1 MKSLNEM
8 QDEQYEWSMRNFGPQ
23 SAMLPL
29 LGVVEELGELAHAVL
44 KREQGI
50 RKDEN
55 HLHNEKDAIGD
66 VCIYL
71 MDYCNRRG
79 FNLLQIVNTAW
90 EEVRERDMSEGGG
103 LLARQRDDGTW
114 VYVDPTGSTDGP
126 ADAARNSGD
135 SVVDAADG
143 GRAGATVSSRDPFPP
158 RT

>member
-1 MKSLNEM
+1 MKNLNDI
-8 QDEQYEWSMRNFGPQ
+8 QQEQKEWSWENFGPQ
-23 SAMLPL
+23 SPLLPL

-71 MDYCNRRG
+71 LDYCNRRG
-79 FNLLQIVNTAW
+79 FNLLELINESW
-90 EEVRERDMSEGGG
+90 DEVCKRHMGANGG

-114 VYVDPTGSTDGP
+114 VYTSPAAGERSARDCGAGDSKCPCDVEP
-126 ADAARNSGD
+126 AD
-135 SVVDAADG
+135 
-143 GRAGATVSSRDPFPP
+143 
-158 RT
+158 